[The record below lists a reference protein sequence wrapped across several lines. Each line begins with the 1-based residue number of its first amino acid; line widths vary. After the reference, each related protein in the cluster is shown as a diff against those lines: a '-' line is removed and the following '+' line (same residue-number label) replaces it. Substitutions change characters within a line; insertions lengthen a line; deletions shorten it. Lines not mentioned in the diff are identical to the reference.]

1 MQPPIQ
7 LATAMVALFLAVSL
21 EAQSGPP
28 TPADAHATPAVVHTI
43 SFGHDGLLVAS
54 NDATTQLR
62 VHGYLQADG
71 NFFSSNLK
79 NQSPDIL
86 LFRRIRPLLEGTLF
100 NTLDFRFMPDFGRN
114 NPQIQEA
121 YVEVR
126 TIQFAK
132 PRIGKFKT
140 PLGLEALRSD
150 REATFAERSLAS
162 DLVPLR
168 EVGAQLSGSLLHDSI
183 SYAAGYFNGTT
194 DGSNGNFQW
203 RASSEG
209 VARIFLTPFSATSA
223 KAFRGA
229 GAGIA
234 ASFAGEHG
242 ALPSFKTVGQNTFFK
257 YSAGTA
263 ADGGHTRLSPQAYY
277 YWGTLGLM
285 GEYTISAQEV
295 SNRLSAR
302 RLSNQAWQTTASI
315 MLTGEKNS
323 YAGMQPRAAFE
334 PQKGIRHLGGWE
346 LAGRYSRLRVD
357 ANAFPLFA
365 DPKTAAAG
373 ATEWGVALNWYLNR
387 FTRIMNAYE
396 HTSFLMAQPKLAPLH
411 SENVVMSRL
420 QLAF

>member
-1 MQPPIQ
+1 
-7 LATAMVALFLAVSL
+7 MVALFLAVSL

-43 SFGHDGLLVAS
+43 SFGHDGLLIAS

-79 NQSPDIL
+79 NQSPDTL

-100 NTLDFRFMPDFGRN
+100 KTLDFRFMPDFGRN

-183 SYAAGYFNGTT
+183 LMPRVISMEPLTDRTGIFNGAPAA
-194 DGSNGNFQW
+194 
-203 RASSEG
+203 RAWHE
-209 VARIFLTPFSATSA
+209 
-223 KAFRGA
+223 
-229 GAGIA
+229 
-234 ASFAGEHG
+234 
-242 ALPSFKTVGQNTFFK
+242 
-257 YSAGTA
+257 YS
-263 ADGGHTRLSPQAYY
+263 
-277 YWGTLGLM
+277 
-285 GEYTISAQEV
+285 
-295 SNRLSAR
+295 
-302 RLSNQAWQTTASI
+302 
-315 MLTGEKNS
+315 
-323 YAGMQPRAAFE
+323 
-334 PQKGIRHLGGWE
+334 
-346 LAGRYSRLRVD
+346 
-357 ANAFPLFA
+357 
-365 DPKTAAAG
+365 
-373 ATEWGVALNWYLNR
+373 
-387 FTRIMNAYE
+387 
-396 HTSFLMAQPKLAPLH
+396 
-411 SENVVMSRL
+411 
-420 QLAF
+420 